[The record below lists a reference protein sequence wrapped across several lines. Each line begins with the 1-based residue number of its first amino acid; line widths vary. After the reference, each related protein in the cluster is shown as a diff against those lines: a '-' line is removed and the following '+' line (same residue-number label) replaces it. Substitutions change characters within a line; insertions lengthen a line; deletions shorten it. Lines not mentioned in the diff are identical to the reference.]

1 MIYTPLSCGTGA
13 IYMELEML
21 EARTKNTG
29 ILEAIKEVRVM
40 SLGKTLR
47 AIHEAKLKEIR
58 DRNAREDYV
67 RSDGVRQ
74 GIKQGI
80 KQGEERF
87 GKLNLRLIAD
97 KRFEDVERVS
107 KDKDYRERLY
117 REYGI

>member
-1 MIYTPLSCGTGA
+1 
-13 IYMELEML
+13 
-21 EARTKNTG
+21 
-29 ILEAIKEVRVM
+29 M

-67 RSDGVRQ
+67 RSEGV
-74 GIKQGI
+74 

-107 KDKDYRERLY
+107 KDKDYREQLY
-117 REYGI
+117 QEYGI

>member
-1 MIYTPLSCGTGA
+1 
-13 IYMELEML
+13 
-21 EARTKNTG
+21 
-29 ILEAIKEVRVM
+29 M

-67 RSDGVRQ
+67 RSEGVKQGVR
-74 GIKQGI
+74 
-80 KQGEERF
+80 QGEERF

-97 KRFEDVERVS
+97 KRFEDVERAS